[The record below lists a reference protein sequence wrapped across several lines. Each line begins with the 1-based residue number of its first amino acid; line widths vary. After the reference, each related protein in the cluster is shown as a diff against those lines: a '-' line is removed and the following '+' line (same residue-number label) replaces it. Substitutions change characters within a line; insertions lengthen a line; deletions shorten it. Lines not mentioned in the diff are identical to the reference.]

1 MDDQIL
7 TFLRGEVRRQV
18 SDWRYA
24 HILSVEQE
32 AANLAQIYMPEKT
45 DKIRIA
51 AILHDI
57 TKDFNVEKQ
66 LNLCEKFG
74 IIQNDSYLYG
84 KILHSFTGAEWI
96 KREYPSLV
104 DEEIVSAVRWHTVGR
119 ENMTPFECLIYLAD
133 FIEPTRPF
141 EECKALRAYFY
152 SQLELPDANK
162 WTVLIRT
169 MIRSLDESIRS
180 LVEEGCMIAPSSVSA
195 RNYFLKLSKNNA
207 DCFI

>member
-66 LNLCEKFG
+66 L
-74 IIQNDSYLYG
+74 I
-84 KILHSFTGAEWI
+84 
-96 KREYPSLV
+96 
-104 DEEIVSAVRWHTVGR
+104 
-119 ENMTPFECLIYLAD
+119 
-133 FIEPTRPF
+133 
-141 EECKALRAYFY
+141 AL
-152 SQLELPDANK
+152 
-162 WTVLIRT
+162 
-169 MIRSLDESIRS
+169 
-180 LVEEGCMIAPSSVSA
+180 
-195 RNYFLKLSKNNA
+195 
-207 DCFI
+207 